1 MPSATI
7 PELNRI
13 YPGDCLETM
22 KQWPENFVDAV
33 VTDPPYSFNFMG
45 KEWDK
50 SLPGVDLWREV
61 LRVIK
66 PGAHLLSFGGPR
78 TYHRLTCAIEDAG
91 FEIRDCIMWIFGSGF
106 PKSLDVSKAIDK
118 QAGAKRKVVGRKYKG
133 NGNGSVAKIYG
144 DYTAGHEGVQVTA
157 PATDAARQ
165 WQGWGTALKPAHEPI
180 VIARKPLEGTVAEN
194 VLKHGTG
201 GMNIDGCR
209 IPVNGEKPKGSGRP
223 SVAFDPSQIMPGRNG
238 GNGGNVTP
246 ESGRWPANVIH
257 DGSEEVMAEFPE
269 TKSSV
274 FKRSETARAGAG
286 KHGIYGRFNG
296 VPDGKDF
303 GPANAGSAA
312 RFFYCAKSSRSERN
326 MGLEGYHFVK
336 FNAEGFG
343 GDSCKIINTELAVSL
358 QKATSES
365 VAKWLTVESGVGI
378 MGVCQTAFLSTTL
391 TKIKQITISE
401 ILNSWT
407 PSLISAF
414 IAAANCAK
422 GNGGNLAGSV
432 GNLNQSQAITM
443 SESPAESLR
452 GARHVVSEM
461 LSKISNAENW
471 KPYGNFHATVKPLT
485 LMKYLIQLVT
495 PPKGIVFDPFGGSGT
510 TALAAAD
517 LGFNFLACEMSQ
529 EYVQTGEKRIA
540 PELAQIKLD
549 L

>member
-201 GMNIDGCR
+201 GMNIDGGDR
-209 IPVNGEKPKGSGRP
+209 
-223 SVAFDPSQIMPGRNG
+223 
-238 GNGGNVTP
+238 
-246 ESGRWPANVIH
+246 
-257 DGSEEVMAEFPE
+257 
-269 TKSSV
+269 KST
-274 FKRSETARAGAG
+274 R
-286 KHGIYGRFNG
+286 
-296 VPDGKDF
+296 
-303 GPANAGSAA
+303 
-312 RFFYCAKSSRSERN
+312 
-326 MGLEGYHFVK
+326 L
-336 FNAEGFG
+336 
-343 GDSCKIINTELAVSL
+343 
-358 QKATSES
+358 
-365 VAKWLTVESGVGI
+365 
-378 MGVCQTAFLSTTL
+378 
-391 TKIKQITISE
+391 
-401 ILNSWT
+401 
-407 PSLISAF
+407 
-414 IAAANCAK
+414 
-422 GNGGNLAGSV
+422 
-432 GNLNQSQAITM
+432 
-443 SESPAESLR
+443 
-452 GARHVVSEM
+452 
-461 LSKISNAENW
+461 
-471 KPYGNFHATVKPLT
+471 
-485 LMKYLIQLVT
+485 
-495 PPKGIVFDPFGGSGT
+495 
-510 TALAAAD
+510 
-517 LGFNFLACEMSQ
+517 
-529 EYVQTGEKRIA
+529 
-540 PELAQIKLD
+540 
-549 L
+549 